1 MTMRFAG
8 PCSALAL
15 VALVAFAEP
24 AAKAGTGW
32 SPTMDALRKAWGLV
46 PADAA
51 RPDLWESRKLSTGPQ
66 RLLLRADSSQG
77 GTVKSVEWLAE
88 VGVRAQDIAD
98 ESFWS
103 ILDATS
109 GFAEW
114 TETDPDVL
122 PKSFLKALGATASQG
137 FVCRSCN
144 PRLVGATF
152 ARHGATRLRIA
163 ALSEPA
169 APIAVGL
176 ASGVTDNGLRSLAA
190 QQKLSIDVA
199 NPCLDK
205 SRICTM
211 EMSADGGR
219 KWIFRRRDGNSPWSR
234 LEASYQ
240 AGAWW
245 SSEWDWDSLRIQSPR
260 EFKSVVGDWI
270 GSEADVAASKL
281 LSPVES
287 VLGFTVSHWKA
298 RELPGLRVRQ
308 VSDSVAKL
316 PGPPSSLVL
325 ARTER
330 LDFRIDAFGRR
341 IVSIGEPL
349 P

>member
-1 MTMRFAG
+1 
-8 PCSALAL
+8 
-15 VALVAFAEP
+15 
-24 AAKAGTGW
+24 
-32 SPTMDALRKAWGLV
+32 MDALRKAWTLV
-46 PADAA
+46 RADPA
-51 RPDLWESRKLSTGPQ
+51 RPDLWESRKLSIGPQ
-66 RLLLRADSSQG
+66 RLLVRADSSRDG
-77 GTVKSVEWLAE
+77 IVESVEWMAE
-88 VGVRAQDIAD
+88 TGVRAQDIAD
-98 ESFWS
+98 EPFWS

-122 PKSFLKALGATASQG
+122 PKSFLKTLDAPPSQG
-137 FVCRSCN
+137 FLCRSCK
-144 PRLVGATF
+144 PRLVAATL

-169 APIAVGL
+169 TPITIGL
-176 ASGVTDNGLRSLAA
+176 SPGITDDGLRSLAA

-205 SRICTM
+205 SRICSM
-211 EMSADGGR
+211 EMSAEGGR
-219 KWIFRRRDGNSPWSR
+219 KWIFRRRDGKSPWSR

-260 EFKSVVGDWI
+260 EFKSVIGDWI

-287 VLGFTVSHWKA
+287 VLGFTVSHWKG

-330 LDFRIDAFGRR
+330 LDFQIDAFGRR
-341 IVSIGEPL
+341 IVSIGEAL
-349 P
+349 K